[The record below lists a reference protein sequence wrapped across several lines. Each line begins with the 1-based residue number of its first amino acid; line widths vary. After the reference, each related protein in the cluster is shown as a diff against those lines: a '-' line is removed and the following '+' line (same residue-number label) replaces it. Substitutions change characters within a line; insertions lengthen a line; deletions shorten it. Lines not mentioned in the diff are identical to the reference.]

1 MIHFIGKRKVFMNK
15 KVRQVVAWIILIVM
29 VLGIALTTVAYAL

>member
-1 MIHFIGKRKVFMNK
+1 MNK